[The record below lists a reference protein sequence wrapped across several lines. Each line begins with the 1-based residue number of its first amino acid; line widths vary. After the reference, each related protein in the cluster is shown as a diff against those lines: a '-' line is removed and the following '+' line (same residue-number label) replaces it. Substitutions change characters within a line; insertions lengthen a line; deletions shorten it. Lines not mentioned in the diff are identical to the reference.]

1 MEGQRG
7 NVSDDGGDDGAI
19 GAAAAPAGITL
30 RVTQQRN
37 SIGQSIVSV
46 WMPTT
51 ANGTQTKATVFTQP
65 GYTACQA
72 NPLQPWPGGDVQLLY
87 GYATSPRPARWQPV
101 VRFVATRAQHLTVC
115 GYVVDQG
122 ALRFGGSYVQA
133 TTHTIAAVAAPRRTA
148 PAFGAGPWRSCAA
161 NRS

>member
-1 MEGQRG
+1 M
-7 NVSDDGGDDGAI
+7 I
-19 GAAAAPAGITL
+19 GAAAAPAKITL

-37 SIGQSIVSV
+37 SLGQSIVSV
-46 WMPTT
+46 WMSTT
-51 ANGTQTKATVFTQP
+51 ADGTQTKATVFTQP

-87 GYATSPRPARWQPV
+87 GVVFNYATSPRSARWQPV
-101 VRFVATRAQHLTVC
+101 VRFVATRAQQLTVC
-115 GYVVDQG
+115 GYVVDQS
-122 ALRFGGSYVQA
+122 AVRFGGSYAQA